1 MWRLK
6 IGEGAENPHLF
17 STNNFVGRQ
26 AWEFDADAGT
36 AEERAQV
43 EAARQD
49 FYQNRFQYRAC
60 GDRIWR
66 FQILRENN
74 FKQTID
80 RVKIEDGEEITSQK
94 TTLAMKRAV
103 HYLAALQTSH
113 GHWPAHIGGSLFFI
127 PLMVISLYVIGH
139 LDSVFSEEHRKEILR
154 YVYYHQNEDGGWGL
168 HIEGESVMF
177 CTTLNYI
184 CMRIL
189 GEGPN
194 GGLNNAC
201 AKGRKWIHEHG
212 TVTHIPQW
220 GKFWL
225 SVLGIVDWS
234 GCHPLPPEFWMLP
247 NFFPMHPGKMWCYC
261 RLIYMP
267 MSYLYGKKFRGP
279 ITPLI
284 LNLREE
290 LFTEPYNENIWK
302 KARHKC
308 AKEDLYSPRHWI
320 QDLIWDGAYFFAE
333 PILTRWPFSKLVR
346 EKALKLTMEH
356 IHYEDENSRYMD
368 PACVEK
374 ILCMLVCGVED
385 PNGEA
390 IKKHLARV
398 PDYLWLSEDGI
409 TVQASGSQTWDA
421 GFIVQALLATDLM
434 DEFGPTLAK
443 AHDFI
448 KKSQVENNSSG
459 DFKKMYRHI
468 SKGSWTFTH
477 QDHGWQVSDCTA
489 ECLKCCLLLSEM
501 SEEIVGEKLEPQKL
515 YDAVDFI
522 LSLQSKNGGITA
534 WEPARSEKW
543 LELLNPTEMFA
554 DLIIEHEYVECTGS
568 AIQSLVSFKKQYP
581 NYKKK
586 DVDNFIAKAVKYLEN
601 EQKSNGGWYG
611 EWGICFTYCSW
622 FALRG
627 LDAAGKTYN
636 DCEAIRKAAKFLLSI
651 QNEDGGWGESYLS
664 CPLKTYVPLE
674 GDRSHVTQTAWALL
688 GLLHA
693 GQADRDSIPL
703 HRAAKLIINSQLQNG
718 DWPQEQVTGAHLK
731 NGVLHY
737 PLHRNVFPLWAL
749 AEYRTKVL
757 LPSTS
762 P

>member
-1 MWRLK
+1 MHLRRKVNALCSEREKKMWRLK
-6 IGEGAENPHLF
+6 IGEGGNNPYLF

-26 AWEFDADAGT
+26 AWEFDAEAGT
-36 AEERAQV
+36 AEERAEV

-49 FYQNRFQYRAC
+49 FYENRFKYRAC

-80 RVKIEDGEEITSQK
+80 RVKIEEDEEITSLK

-113 GHWPAHIGGSLFFI
+113 GHWPAHIGGGLFFI

-247 NFFPMHPGKMWCYC
+247 NFFPMHP
-261 RLIYMP
+261 
-267 MSYLYGKKFRGP
+267 
-279 ITPLI
+279 
-284 LNLREE
+284 
-290 LFTEPYNENIWK
+290 
-302 KARHKC
+302 
-308 AKEDLYSPRHWI
+308 
-320 QDLIWDGAYFFAE
+320 DLIWDGAYFFAE
-333 PILTRWPFSKLVR
+333 PILTHWPFSKLVR

-368 PACVEK
+368 IACLEK

-385 PNGEA
+385 PNGDA

-409 TVQASGSQTWDA
+409 TLQASGSQSWDV
-421 GFIVQALLATDLM
+421 GFMVQALLATDLM

-448 KKSQVENNSSG
+448 KKSQVQNNSSG

-489 ECLKCCLLLSEM
+489 ECLKSCLLLSEM
-501 SEEIVGEKLEPQKL
+501 SEEIVGEKMEPRKL
-515 YDAVDFI
+515 YDT
-522 LSLQSKNGGITA
+522 SKNGGITA
-534 WEPARSEKW
+534 WEPSQSEKW

-554 DLIIEHEYVECTGS
+554 DIIIEHEYVECTGS
-568 AIQSLVSFKKQYP
+568 AIQSLVSFKKKYP
-581 NYKKK
+581 NYRKK

-611 EWGICFTYCSW
+611 EWGICFTYSSW

-627 LDAAGKTYN
+627 LDAAGKSYN

-674 GDRSHVTQTAWALL
+674 GNRSHVTQTAWALMAL
-688 GLLHA
+688 ILTD
-693 GQADRDSIPL
+693 QADRDPIPL
-703 HRAAKLIINSQLQNG
+703 HRAAKLIINSQLQSG
-718 DWPQEQVTGAHLK
+718 DWPQEEATGVFLK

-737 PLHRNVFPLWAL
+737 ALYRNAFPLWAL
-749 AEYRTKVL
+749 AEYRTKLQMLSALVGNYNIIEIKNPAKKILELDICL
-757 LPSTS
+757 LHPTTVHDRTENKSYHDIIQRYIIIIIAELQ
-762 P
+762 